1 MIHLR
6 PQRVYKPST
15 SFGNPNNSIANYLD
29 RYYNQGLYRLRLET
43 PRGTSLTED
52 NSQITCYAH
61 VFNNTD
67 GSEVTDRLKGRG
79 FRPTWLLDGKSIDSV
94 CISEEGYLLTLD
106 SAHLTDYTQTVTL
119 QALDTEILSALSEEP
134 QFDLWLQQT
143 LKGQGIQPTLLK
155 QSETLIN
162 FALVNKKRD
171 ERIDKL
177 LEELSSHPLTVSK
190 DGYWRIWDALKKTY
204 ITTEY
209 KSKGDKGEPGH
220 NPSPDEV
227 LGTDRFKNLL
237 EVKVTDK
244 VKPVEDEVAEAKKI
258 ATRGYELADQ
268 NYDDLAQA
276 KTDLGRDINN
286 LYSVTNG
293 MTGDLE
299 ALDTGV
305 SNALDKADMA
315 ERAAVDVSGRLD
327 SFKTSAN
334 TNITNANTYIDNAF
348 TYIGDIVH
356 TLDSSRRYS
365 ISSSG
370 RVSSHVSKT
379 CSTVQKDLPS
389 SWRSLCQP
397 PPVEPEIR
405 LVLYSD
411 YESLRAQVMTLTSK
425 LAQLEAT
432 TTVTPVTNAYNRA
445 KKGHFGQVTDS
456 LYPLYGDWLL
466 TSDAKEQYIYFSG
479 LRAEIGRSIYI
490 QTRKRA
496 YLNTNGHSFFG
507 LPGSSTSV
515 NQWLSNNTTYRFVR
529 ASSDSW
535 LVTSSPSPYPW
546 T

>member
-15 SFGNPNNSIANYLD
+15 CSGNPNNSIANYLD

-162 FALVNKKRD
+162 MGLVNKKRD

-466 TSDAKEQYIYFSG
+466 TSDAKEQKIYFSG

-490 QTRKRA
+490 QTRKKA
-496 YLNTNGHSFFG
+496 YLNANGHSFYG
-507 LPGSSTSV
+507 LPSV
-515 NQWLSNNTTYRFVR
+515 SENQWLSNNTTYRFVR
-529 ASSDSW
+529 ASDTAW
-535 LVTSSPSPYPW
+535 LVTASSSPYPW